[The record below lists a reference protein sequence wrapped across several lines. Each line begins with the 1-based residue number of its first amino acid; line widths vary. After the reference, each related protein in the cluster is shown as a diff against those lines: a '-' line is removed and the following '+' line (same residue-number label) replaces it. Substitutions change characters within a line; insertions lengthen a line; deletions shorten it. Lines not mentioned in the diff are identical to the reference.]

1 MDRQEYW
8 RQRYTEIHPGWAR
21 TTAIYAR
28 LVDDLV
34 HHDTR
39 VLDIGCGHADLVGS
53 SLARTGRV
61 VGIDVDER
69 ALAANEVIRYRVGA
83 NAERL
88 PFRPGSFGLVL
99 MAWVLEH
106 IPHPVS
112 AFREIRRVLGPGG
125 RIVFVTPNAWN
136 YNAWLI
142 RMVPNAFHAFFT
154 SRLYGRPAEDTY
166 PTRYRLNSVRRLQ
179 ATLPGLGYEPE
190 RIVLNGDPTY
200 IAIDELFFRVGV
212 LLERVYD
219 VRPLRRAR
227 VHIVGVYRTPR
238 SSGA

>member
-8 RQRYTEIHPGWAR
+8 RQRYREIRPGWTP

-28 LVDDLV
+28 LVDELV

-39 VLDIGCGHADLVGS
+39 VLDIGCGHADLLGS
-53 SLARTGRV
+53 SLARTTRV

-69 ALAANEVIRYRVGA
+69 ALAANEVIRYRVVA
-83 NAERL
+83 DAERL
-88 PFRPGSFGLVL
+88 PFRPGSFDLVL

-106 IPHPVS
+106 VAHPVS
-112 AFREIRRVLGPGG
+112 AFREFRRVLGAGG
-125 RIVFVTPNAWN
+125 RIVFVTPNALN

-142 RMVPNAFHAFFT
+142 RMVPNAFFT

-179 ATLPGLGYEPE
+179 STLPGLGLEPE

-212 LLERVYD
+212 LLERLYD
-219 VRPLRRAR
+219 LLPLRNAR

-238 SSGA
+238 SSDA